1 MFTADTK
8 SKVYGVLYYIG
19 FGGFLIPAFI
29 APSYVLMSIIFII
42 YIIVFFSVRKYNRT
56 PKLIITKEGLKLIPF
71 GRYFVNETTTFEL
84 IERDGIKKIY
94 IATKNKI
101 YKNGF
106 ILNIY
111 DKPIEEIYEALC
123 EFFPDVIHEED
134 NIVEAKKI
142 DKAQVIGIFYIN
154 PLFFGF
160 YIYAL
165 YIITENSV
173 IKLIAIIITS
183 ISVLIS
189 IVLIPLL
196 IKEKIKLVK
205 ALAVV
210 AVLALL
216 CTLLLLLAFF

>member
-123 EFFPDVIHEED
+123 EFFPDVIHDEQ
-134 NIVEAKKI
+134 NIIEAKKI

-154 PLFFGF
+154 PIFFGF

-165 YIITENSV
+165 FTLENNSV
-173 IKLIAIIITS
+173 AKTIAMIVSLLSMIV
-183 ISVLIS
+183 SVA
-189 IVLIPLL
+189 LIPLL
-196 IKEKIKLVK
+196 IKEKMKMFNAFLII
-205 ALAVV
+205 
-210 AVLALL
+210 ALL
-216 CTLLLLLAFF
+216 ATISTTLLLLSFI